1 MLGVS
6 SGPRSTRRSRA
17 VVLALVAGVALL
29 AVAGLLARTWRG
41 DLPSSAEQADHARAL
56 EATVLPVVRDLQVE
70 RYLDDD
76 GCAGLTYAR
85 GDFVDGDPERCGG
98 STADPAQFDDVARA
112 DHARLATALERSD
125 TPVERT
131 GGTFASGALSSAV
144 FSSSAGA
151 PFATTWELLHEP
163 GGPEPRTDT
172 AQVTF
177 TPVPGAPGWWFA
189 CCGD

>member
-17 VVLALVAGVALL
+17 VVLALVAGVALV

-41 DLPSSAEQADHARAL
+41 DLPSATEQRDHATSL
-56 EATVLPVVRDLQVE
+56 ETTVLPVVRDLQVE
-70 RYLDDD
+70 RFIDEG
-76 GCAGLTYAR
+76 GCAVLTYGR

-98 STADPAQFDDVARA
+98 STTDPAPFDDVARA
-112 DHARLATALERSD
+112 DHARVAAALQRSG

-131 GGTFASGALSSAV
+131 GATFAGGALRSSV
-144 FSSSAGA
+144 FSSTAGA
-151 PFATTWELLHEP
+151 PFATTWELLHDP
-163 GGPEPRTDT
+163 DVPEPRTDT

-177 TPVPGAPGWWFA
+177 TPVPGAPRWWFV